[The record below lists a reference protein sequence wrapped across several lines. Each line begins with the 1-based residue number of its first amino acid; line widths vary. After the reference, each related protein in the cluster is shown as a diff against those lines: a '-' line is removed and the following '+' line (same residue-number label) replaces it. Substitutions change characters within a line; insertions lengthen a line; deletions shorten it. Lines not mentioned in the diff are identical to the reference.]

1 MLRWNTD
8 CIRKANCWERRINI
22 LCTSNSATSS
32 IGICWAGEFASSISN
47 ELSHAVLVPANC
59 GMWKEAKAV
68 QKV

>member
-1 MLRWNTD
+1 M
-8 CIRKANCWERRINI
+8 
-22 LCTSNSATSS
+22 CTSNSAMSS